1 MTFLNDTELCD
12 YSLIASLFIDLR
24 GKGVSLSSADLETIS
39 AWEKDGLKPEFIMQV
54 MLEYADE
61 CNKKAKNF
69 PGSLAPIS
77 RRLHSILI
85 KSSEA

>member
-1 MTFLNDTELCD
+1 MTFLNNAELCD

-24 GKGVSLSSADLETIS
+24 GKGVSLSSADLEILL
-39 AWEKDGLKPEFIMQV
+39 AWEKAEIKPKFIMEV

-61 CNKKAKNF
+61 CNKKTKNF
-69 PGSLAPIS
+69 PTSLAPIS
-77 RRLHSILI
+77 RRLHSILV